1 MICFSGNVS
10 GGSLLL
16 LLAEQQFI
24 VALGSR
30 LGPCFRYE
38 LPVVV
43 GFSLDSAHLFDSFHQ
58 VIALVAL
65 AAVDNSAVQTVLWNA
80 GTASEKLTATVATIA
95 VDGYI
100 IPFLLVERLVDLLMC
115 RIFTFSPS
123 GLVTSTS

>member
-1 MICFSGNVS
+1 MICFPGSVS
-10 GGSLLL
+10 GWGFLL

-58 VIALVAL
+58 VVALVAL
-65 AAVDNSAVQTVLWNA
+65 AAVDDSTVQTVLWNSGA
-80 GTASEKLTATVATIA
+80 TSEKLSATIA
-95 VDGYI
+95 TIAIYGYI
-100 IPFLLVERLVDLLMC
+100 VPFLLIERLDRKSV
-115 RIFTFSPS
+115 
-123 GLVTSTS
+123 V